1 MHPSLQLIL
10 PREAKIGMFPFLF
23 FVSCSRPCVRSDI
36 SVPSI
41 SLSLYIYI
49 YCRIKV
55 VVISRLVYRK
65 GVDLLVGII
74 PEIAK
79 QLPHVDFIIGGD
91 GNKMLS
97 LQEMVE
103 GEQLQDRVEFLGAVP
118 HVEVASVLQKGHV
131 FLNCS
136 LTESF
141 CIAILEAAS
150 CGLLVVSTNVGGVP
164 EVLPCPEMAILCDP
178 TVSAL
183 VEGVQDAVKR
193 QQGGDSA
200 VDPIQAHERIETMYS
215 WHRVAKQ
222 TVQVYDRVVKEL
234 PKSFSE
240 RLACFQSLGGIAGF
254 VAGLLLIYVEIW
266 IRIVVLFKPASS
278 IDVVLDLI
286 PFEMNYRKEKTQ

>member
-1 MHPSLQLIL
+1 M
-10 PREAKIGMFPFLF
+10 
-23 FVSCSRPCVRSDI
+23 
-36 SVPSI
+36 
-41 SLSLYIYI
+41 
-49 YCRIKV
+49 
-55 VVISRLVYRK
+55 VISRLVYRK

-79 QLPHVDFIIGGD
+79 KLSHVDFIIGGD
-91 GNKMLS
+91 GNKMLD

-103 GEQLQDRVEFLGAVP
+103 REQLQDRVEFLGAVP
-118 HVEVASVLQKGHV
+118 HVKVASVLQRGHV

-164 EVLPCPEMAILCDP
+164 EVLPSPEMAILCDP

-183 VEGVQDAVKR
+183 VRGVQAAVKR
-193 QQGGDSA
+193 QEGAGEDA
-200 VDPIQAHERIETMYS
+200 VVDPIQAHERIEKMYS

-222 TVQVYDRVVKEL
+222 TVEVYDRVASEP

-254 VAGLLLIYVEIW
+254 VAGLLLVIVEVW
-266 IRIVVLFKPASS
+266 IQIVVLWKPTSS
-278 IDVVLDLI
+278 IDVVPDLT
-286 PFEMNYRKEKTQ
+286 PFEKTYRKEKMN